1 MHSPKRK
8 NQAVD
13 GSKAISG
20 VGTAK
25 SISSISITCVELGS
39 NSMEGFEARSSFGAV
54 LNAALTIH

>member
-39 NSMEGFEARSSFGAV
+39 NSMEGFEVVPNPIPARRRGEE
-54 LNAALTIH
+54 